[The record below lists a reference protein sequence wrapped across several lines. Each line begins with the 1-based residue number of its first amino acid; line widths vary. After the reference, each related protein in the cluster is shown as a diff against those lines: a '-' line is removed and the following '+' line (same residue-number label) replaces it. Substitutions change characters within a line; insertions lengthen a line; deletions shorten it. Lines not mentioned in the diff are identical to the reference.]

1 MPPKDTHETQ
11 VPDMPSG
18 SGISVETFDSS
29 LASSTSPGGE
39 RQRTD
44 PFGQFQPGASSSF
57 SNDYSQ
63 PDTTDSGATFF
74 PMDMDDGPIHETVAP
89 APHPANSE
97 APTTVAPPKSN
108 TGLFLGI
115 GLVVLL
121 LLGGGAFVMMGQGDS
136 QPSPEL
142 AASALVAAQLEAN
155 ASIKAEKAEK
165 NTIEILKKVEQ
176 AAVIAEQ
183 PDPPTAKAVT
193 EVKQVREEVE
203 SQLDEVTEVADE
215 SREELKRVVQTS
227 PELQEKIDP
236 QTLDNLV
243 NLEAEGLER
252 LIKELP
258 PSVKAMVQ
266 RQWEHDQRVRKL
278 EDATATLQQ
287 QYARLEEL
295 SKAAEEA
302 AARVAAAKPAPSQAS
317 PATAPVPAAAPAP
330 APEAPPPPTGADV
343 PLGKV
348 ILNAKPY
355 SKYYLDGREVKM
367 QGRKPLEVPVGKHTL
382 IFQDNSSSRRK
393 EMSIVVSGSRTNRF
407 CWSFDEE
414 KDFCNE

>member
-1 MPPKDTHETQ
+1 MVSLASIIGCSYKKENRYQDCNEMFAAIEAIEGDLPEIPEDHPPLAMPPKDTHETQ

-176 AAVIAEQ
+176 AAVITEQ

-227 PELQEKIDP
+227 PELQENRSS
-236 QTLDNLV
+236 NL
-243 NLEAEGLER
+243 GQ
-252 LIKELP
+252 
-258 PSVKAMVQ
+258 S
-266 RQWEHDQRVRKL
+266 RQSRGRG
-278 EDATATLQQ
+278 
-287 QYARLEEL
+287 
-295 SKAAEEA
+295 
-302 AARVAAAKPAPSQAS
+302 
-317 PATAPVPAAAPAP
+317 
-330 APEAPPPPTGADV
+330 TGAVD
-343 PLGKV
+343 
-348 ILNAKPY
+348 
-355 SKYYLDGREVKM
+355 
-367 QGRKPLEVPVGKHTL
+367 
-382 IFQDNSSSRRK
+382 
-393 EMSIVVSGSRTNRF
+393 
-407 CWSFDEE
+407 
-414 KDFCNE
+414 